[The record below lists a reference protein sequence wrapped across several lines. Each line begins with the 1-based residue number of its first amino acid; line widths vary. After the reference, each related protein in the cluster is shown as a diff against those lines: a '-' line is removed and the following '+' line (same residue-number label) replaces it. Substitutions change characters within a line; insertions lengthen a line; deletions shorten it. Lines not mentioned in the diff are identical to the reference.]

1 MKKYGRYTILGWT
14 WRTLLGLVLC
24 PVVLFTLLSIL
35 IYIPPVQKWA
45 VDTATEYAS
54 EAMSMDVKIE
64 RVRLR
69 FPLDLALGGM
79 LATANDTLDDGTIH
93 PDTVLNA
100 EELQVSLKL
109 CPLFKGNV
117 VLNGLHLRH
126 ASVNTR
132 DLVEACV
139 VRGTVGELSAV
150 SHNTSLTD
158 ELAVLDHVLLKDADV
173 NVVMADSV
181 PEDTT
186 TSEPL
191 NWRIDLRD
199 VQVYNTRAALTLAMP
214 QDSDSI
220 QHVPVSVLIGEGK
233 LKGFLDLGR
242 EIYRVDQ
249 LTLKESAAAY
259 DNLASLTDVGLKLDS
274 VVYCGTGEMKA
285 VVRSLACK
293 DKSGVEIRDTKMRM
307 VMDTTYLSIQ
317 KFDLLTSDSRLGM
330 DMHMDFNAF
339 DSINPGK
346 IDAVAHA
353 QIGKGDILSLVR
365 LAGEFSGDST
375 GMKDVRQMIAQ
386 QMPAKPLMLDIKACG
401 NMEAMAVYQCDAK
414 VDGFACL
421 TSAASVDKWNLNARA
436 LLNAFGATVSAKAGY
451 AVKDEKYDLNVDV
464 QNLVA
469 NRFVKLADIC
479 RLTASLKAVGQGL
492 DLNSPKTRAD
502 VSANIKECRYGGL
515 DLNRTVAKASL
526 RNRAI
531 SGNIDCHVN
540 YSDTTMGAST
550 QGTADFRLAAW
561 QSSRPR
567 AYIDAALDGLSMY
580 IDHDS
585 IMTED
590 FLLHAETT
598 LDSTIARFTAGDM
611 RVSFKAADNVMVLTN
626 KFGRFATQAERMRK
640 KHKYMDVDE
649 LRKYLPVM
657 DARAIA
663 GTHNPLMPIVRSR
676 GINYQRLA
684 ANIATSPVTG
694 VMARGFVFDLDM
706 DTVVVDS
713 AYFRVDQD
721 SSRFTYRAAVVC
733 SDQQLFK
740 GFKTYLDGYVE
751 RTAADVHLVYYD
763 KNREK
768 GVDLGLHA
776 DGANDSVYNIKLYP
790 EVPIIGWRE
799 FSLNPDNYICI
810 PKAYGTTP
818 KLKRDSTNIHEFNPN
833 IILADV
839 HLASLKHNSRIELSA
854 EATETGEQMAT
865 ALIKDLNLGELLS
878 VMPFMPRM
886 EGLINMNAS
895 YREDDGAFSVGGDL
909 GVSRFVYED
918 MKVGD
923 IGTRFNYLPE
933 GTDVHSV
940 SGTLNFNGSD
950 VADVEGKYYAV
961 GDGSLDA
968 DLHVTEMPMSI
979 INPFVP
985 DKLVGFSGA
994 AAGTVHIAGPTDKLQ
1009 YNGAVFAHDIHIL
1022 SNEYSIDLKMDND
1035 TIKIQDN
1042 RLNFENFRIYGPGK
1056 NPLSLRGYY
1065 DFKDFDNMFM
1075 SLSLYGREFK
1085 LIESKRAQRKL
1096 LFGDV
1101 YGDVFT
1107 RVNGTLNDLSVR
1119 GSINVLSNT
1128 NMTYIMSDATISQ
1141 GDRLEDI
1148 VTFVDLTL
1156 PPDSTKEHPAVM
1168 GIDMNVTVNIEEG
1181 AKFNCEFSAD
1191 RQSYVNVRGGGSLT
1205 MTYTPEGVMTL
1216 IGRLTVNDGTM
1227 KYTLPVIPLKVF
1239 NIASGSYVEFKGD
1252 MMNPTLNIKATER
1265 TKAAVSSSGSTTR
1278 SVMFDVGLE
1287 ITNTLNKMGLL
1298 FTIDAPNDIQVQD
1311 ELATM
1316 SEEEKNK
1323 LAVALLATG
1332 MYISDNNASALD
1344 ANSALNTFLQSE
1356 INAITGRALNSIVD
1370 VSMGIDRTTYADGNT
1385 GTDYS
1390 FKFSKR
1396 FLNDRLSVNIGGR
1409 VSDNNSANQN
1419 TSFGSFIDDVSLE
1432 WRLDNSATRYVRLFH
1447 SKDYDNV
1454 VDGMLE
1460 KNGAGFVLRKKVDKF
1475 TDLFIFKKKQPVP
1488 TTTFGNR
1495 TSQTAGNT
1503 GQNGN
1508 RTPGQRNGLPEQRS
1522 TTLDSL
1528 RSTPRTPTMKL

>member
-14 WRTLLGLVLC
+14 WRTLLGVALC
-24 PVVLFTLLSIL
+24 PIVLLTILSIL

-45 VDTATEYAS
+45 VDTAAEYAS

-79 LATANDTLDDGTIH
+79 LATANDTLQDGAIR

-109 CPLFKGNV
+109 CPLFDGKV

-132 DLVEACV
+132 DMVEACV
-139 VRGTVGELSAV
+139 VRGSVGEFSAV

-158 ELAVLDHVLLKDADV
+158 ELAVLNHVLLKDANVD
-173 NVVMADSV
+173 VVMADSV

-186 TSEPL
+186 TSQPL

-199 VQVYNTRAALTLAMP
+199 VQVYNTKAALTLAML

-220 QHVPVSVLIGEGK
+220 KHVPVSVLIGEGK
-233 LKGFLDLGR
+233 LKGFIDLGK
-242 EIYRVDQ
+242 EEYRVDQ

-259 DNLASLTDVGLKLDS
+259 DNLADLTDVSMKLDS
-274 VVYCGTGEMKA
+274 VVYCGTGDMKA
-285 VVRSLACK
+285 IVRSLACK
-293 DKSGVEIRDTKMRM
+293 DKSGLEVKDVKMDV
-307 VMDTTYLSIQ
+307 VMDSTYISIQ
-317 KFDLLTSDSRLGM
+317 KFGLLTSDSRLGM

-339 DSINPGK
+339 DSINPGM

-365 LAGEFSGDST
+365 LGGELSGDST

-386 QMPAKPLMLDIKACG
+386 QMPAKPLMIDMKARG
-401 NMEAMAVYQCDAK
+401 NMEAMTVYQCDAK
-414 VDGFACL
+414 VDGFASL
-421 TSAASVDKWNLNARA
+421 ASAASVDNWNMYARA
-436 LLNAFGATVSAKAGY
+436 VLKAFGATVSAKADY
-451 AVKDEKYDLNVDV
+451 AVREEKYGVKVDV

-469 NRFVKLADIC
+469 NRFVKLDEVC
-479 RLTASLKAVGQGL
+479 RLTASLAASGQGL
-492 DLNSPKTRAD
+492 DINSSKTRAD
-502 VSANIKECRYGGL
+502 VSANIKECLYGGL
-515 DLNRTVAKASL
+515 DLNRTMAKASL

-531 SGNIDCHVN
+531 TGSIDCHVN

-580 IDHDS
+580 LDHDS

-598 LDSTIARFTAGDM
+598 LDSTIARLTTGDM

-640 KHKYMDVDE
+640 KHKYMDVNE
-649 LRKYLPVM
+649 LKKYLPVM

-663 GTHNPLMPIVRSR
+663 GTHNPLMPIVRSK

-684 ANIATSPVTG
+684 ANITTSPVTG
-694 VMARGFVFDLDM
+694 VMARGFVFDLDV
-706 DTVVVDS
+706 DTIVVDS
-713 AYFRVDQD
+713 AYFRIDQD
-721 SSRFTYRAAVVC
+721 STRFTYRAAVVC

-740 GFKTYLDGYVE
+740 GFKTYLDGYIE
-751 RTAADVHLVYYD
+751 QTAADVHLVYYD

-768 GVDLGLHA
+768 GIDLGLHA
-776 DGANDSVYNIKLYP
+776 DGANDSVYNINLYP

-799 FSLNPDNYICI
+799 FTLNQDNYIRI
-810 PKAYGTTP
+810 PKAYGTTDEV
-818 KLKRDSTNIHEFNPN
+818 KRDTTNLDAFNPN

-839 HLASLKHNSRIELSA
+839 HLASRKDDSRIELSA
-854 EATETGEQMAT
+854 GPTEKGEQLAA
-865 ALIKDLNLGELLS
+865 ALIKNLNLGELLS
-878 VMPFMPRM
+878 VMPFMPNM
-886 EGLINMNAS
+886 DGLVNLNAS
-895 YREDDGAFSVGGDL
+895 YREDEGAFSVDGEA
-909 GVSRFVYED
+909 GVCRFVYED

-933 GTDVHSV
+933 GADVHTV
-940 SGTLNFNGSD
+940 NGTLNFNGSD
-950 VADVEGKYYAV
+950 IADIDGRYYAV
-961 GDGSLDA
+961 GDGRLDA
-968 DLHVTEMPMSI
+968 NMHITEMPMSI
-979 INPFVP
+979 VNPFVP

-994 AAGTVHIAGPTDKLQ
+994 AAGTVHVAGPADKLQ

-1022 SNEYSIDLKMDND
+1022 SDEYSIDLKMDND

-1042 RLNFENFRIYGPGK
+1042 RLTFENFRIYGPGK
-1056 NPLSLRGYY
+1056 NPLNLRGYY

-1075 SLSLYGREFK
+1075 SLSLYGRDFK

-1107 RVNGTLNDLSVR
+1107 RVSGTLSDLSVR
-1119 GSINVLSNT
+1119 GNINVLSNT

-1148 VTFVDLTL
+1148 VTFVDFTL
-1156 PPDSTKEHPAVM
+1156 PPDTTREHPAVM
-1168 GIDMNVTVNIEEG
+1168 GIDMNVTVNIEDG

-1191 RQSYVNVRGGGSLT
+1191 RQSYINVNGGGSLA

-1216 IGRLTVNDGTM
+1216 IGRLTVNDGVM

-1239 NIASGSYVEFKGD
+1239 NIASGSYVEFTGD

-1265 TKAAVSSSGSTTR
+1265 TKAAVSSAGSTTR

-1287 ITNTLNKMGLL
+1287 ITNTLSQMGLL
-1298 FTIDAPNDIQVQD
+1298 FTIAAPNDPEVQD
-1311 ELATM
+1311 ELASY

-1390 FKFSKR
+1390 FRFSKR

-1409 VSDNNSANQN
+1409 VSDNKNANQN

-1495 TSQTAGNT
+1495 TPQTAGNA

-1508 RTPGQRNGLPEQRS
+1508 RTPGQRTGFPEQP
-1522 TTLDSL
+1522 TLPQ
-1528 RSTPRTPTMKL
+1528 R